1 MIALALVLIGSLNI
15 SRLSAFSL
23 FFTSLNVQAKAK
35 ILIGFYQIISSFS
48 EVYGVSM
55 DAKFQ
60 AWYEDLI
67 NIFSLDFFQL
77 LYIPTDC
84 VGNKTV
90 NFFFSVCW
98 PYILCSVLI
107 ALLLFCVIIGE
118 IMGKTKST
126 DVKSRFGMK
135 SLYIVIVVFYVALP
149 TVSRTI
155 ISAMKCTAFKTNDA
169 NHTYRAYLLFSMDV
183 ECDASNK
190 NYSHLLSLFWIFYVL
205 WPGVVPLLLLLL
217 LTKVCHSVK
226 ENRPTKLA
234 NTCRFLWEDFD
245 ETSTIALH
253 WDIIDTMRKLFLT
266 GFVDFLVKF
275 RRKW

>member
-1 MIALALVLIGSLNI
+1 MKESMQM
-15 SRLSAFSL
+15 SRH
-23 FFTSLNVQAKAK
+23 
-35 ILIGFYQIISSFS
+35 
-48 EVYGVSM
+48 
-55 DAKFQ
+55 
-60 AWYEDLI
+60 
-67 NIFSLDFFQL
+67 
-77 LYIPTDC
+77 
-84 VGNKTV
+84 
-90 NFFFSVCW
+90 
-98 PYILCSVLI
+98 
-107 ALLLFCVIIGE
+107 
-118 IMGKTKST
+118 
-126 DVKSRFGMK
+126 
-135 SLYIVIVVFYVALP
+135 
-149 TVSRTI
+149 
-155 ISAMKCTAFKTNDA
+155 DA
-169 NHTYRAYLLFSMDV
+169 NNTSMSYLLFSMDV